1 MHLLVALLVAGL
13 LLMMGLR
20 RLASRAA
27 ALPPALPLDR
37 CLLCARP
44 VTTDR
49 GGLYRC
55 GGCGFDVERAQAPA
69 SRPLLA
75 ALRDLREVREE
86 LARKRDEYRSATRS
100 EENLELPRPYLDRV
114 TTLARDLL
122 RDAPALLG
130 PVRPE
135 ADRVAAA
142 LHGLAAIIVGR
153 TTTTGREDRGD
164 FERQRQQA
172 LAQLADWDSSLA
184 LLQVQLSE
192 RMTKEMRRELPRSRP

>member
-1 MHLLVALLVAGL
+1 MGIALLVAGL

-27 ALPPALPLDR
+27 ALPPALPIDR
-37 CLLCARP
+37 CLLCAGP
-44 VTTDR
+44 VTTAGR
-49 GGLYRC
+49 GRFPC
-55 GGCGFDVERAQAPA
+55 RGCASDVGRGRGPG
-69 SRPLLA
+69 SGPLLA

-192 RMTKEMRRELPRSRP
+192 RMTKEMRRALPGSRP